1 MFKLLSKDLVKSSKI
16 RDTFPE
22 EKDYEIGF
30 SDHYNKYLKDKVERF
45 EENRISTLKEA
56 RKRLI
61 IWLFYIFFTSF
72 IVYFLYKNFLELNRD
87 IVAFTTLIL
96 VSIGVAAPFFW
107 IFSPIWSYEENIKK
121 EIFPNVLNFFGDFKY
136 HIETKKSVKEYYAT
150 ELIPKHDTEI
160 AEDHIVGTYKE
171 IKIDLFE
178 TQLSRKVK
186 YKDSNGNTSTR
197 LKTVF
202 DGLILELSMNKSFG
216 GKTVVK
222 KDSGTVGNWFIKKS
236 TSLKKVKLE
245 DPNFEKMFEVYS
257 DDQVEARYLLTV
269 TFIERLK
276 ELVENFGGKSIQCCF
291 YNNKLL
297 MMIPIEKDMF
307 EPGSIYEAEDFID
320 DSKSLLKELSLI
332 FSIIDTLKLNM
343 EINL

>member
-61 IWLFYIFFTSF
+61 IWLFYIFFISF

-150 ELIPKHDTEI
+150 ELVPKHDTEI
-160 AEDHIVGTYKE
+160 AEDHITGTYKD
-171 IKIDLFE
+171 IKVDLFE
-178 TQLSRKVK
+178 TKLSN
-186 YKDSNGNTSTR
+186 DSDENSSTT
-197 LKTVF
+197 LNTVF
-202 DGLILELSMNKSFG
+202 DGIIVELSMNKSFS

-222 KDSGTVGNWFIKKS
+222 KDFGTVGNWFINKS

>member
-1 MFKLLSKDLVKSSKI
+1 MFKLLSKDVLNPSGI
-16 RDTFPE
+16 RDAFPE
-22 EKDYEIGF
+22 ENDYEIGF
-30 SDHYNKYLKDKVERF
+30 SEHYNKYLKDKVVRF
-45 EENRISTLKEA
+45 EENRISALKAA

-61 IWLFYIFFTSF
+61 IWFFYIFLTAL

-160 AEDHIVGTYKE
+160 AEDHITGTYKD
-171 IKIDLFE
+171 IKVDLFE
-178 TQLSRKVK
+178 TKLS
-186 YKDSNGNTSTR
+186 KDSDENSSTT
-197 LKTVF
+197 LNTVF
-202 DGLILELSMNKSFG
+202 DGIIVELSMNKSFS

-222 KDSGTVGNWFIKKS
+222 KDIGTVGNWFIKKS

-245 DPNFEKMFEVYS
+245 DPIFEKMFEVYS

-297 MMIPIEKDMF
+297 MMIPIEKDLF
-307 EPGSIYEAEDFID
+307 ETGSIYEAEDFID

-332 FSIIDTLKLNM
+332 FNIIDTLKLNM
-343 EINL
+343 KINL

>member
-96 VSIGVAAPFFW
+96 VSVGVAAPFFW

-136 HIETKKSVKEYYAT
+136 HVETKKSVKEYYAT

-160 AEDHIVGTYKE
+160 AEDHIVGTYKQ

-197 LKTVF
+197 QKTVF
-202 DGLILELSMNKSFG
+202 NGLILELSMNKSFG

-245 DPNFEKMFEVYS
+245 DPIFEKMFEVYS

>member
-96 VSIGVAAPFFW
+96 VSVGVAAPFFW

-121 EIFPNVLNFFGDFKY
+121 EVFPNVLNFFGDFKY

-160 AEDHIVGTYKE
+160 AEDHIVGTYKQ

-197 LKTVF
+197 QKTVF
-202 DGLILELSMNKSFG
+202 NGLILELSMNKSFG

-245 DPNFEKMFEVYS
+245 DPIFEKMFEVYS

>member
-1 MFKLLSKDLVKSSKI
+1 M
-16 RDTFPE
+16 
-22 EKDYEIGF
+22 
-30 SDHYNKYLKDKVERF
+30 
-45 EENRISTLKEA
+45 
-56 RKRLI
+56 
-61 IWLFYIFFTSF
+61 
-72 IVYFLYKNFLELNRD
+72 
-87 IVAFTTLIL
+87 
-96 VSIGVAAPFFW
+96 
-107 IFSPIWSYEENIKK
+107 
-121 EIFPNVLNFFGDFKY
+121 LNFFGDFKY

-245 DPNFEKMFEVYS
+245 DPIFEKMFEVYS

-297 MMIPIEKDMF
+297 MMIPIEKDLF
-307 EPGSIYEAEDFID
+307 ETGSIYEAEDFID
-320 DSKSLLKELSLI
+320 DSKSLLKELSQI

>member
-1 MFKLLSKDLVKSSKI
+1 MFKLLSRDLVKSSKI

-222 KDSGTVGNWFIKKS
+222 KDSGTVGNWFVNKS

-245 DPNFEKMFEVYS
+245 DPIFEKMFEVYS
-257 DDQVEARYLLTV
+257 DDQVEVRYLLTV

-297 MMIPIEKDMF
+297 MMIPIEKDLF
-307 EPGSIYEAEDFID
+307 ETGSIYEAEDFID

-332 FSIIDTLKLNM
+332 FNIIDTLKLNM
-343 EINL
+343 KINL

>member
-87 IVAFTTLIL
+87 IVAFTILIL

-107 IFSPIWSYEENIKK
+107 IFSPIWSYKENIKK

-160 AEDHIVGTYKE
+160 AEDHIVGIYKQ
-171 IKIDLFE
+171 IKIVLFE

-222 KDSGTVGNWFIKKS
+222 KDSGTVGNWFIRKS

-245 DPNFEKMFEVYS
+245 DPIFEKMFEVYS

-297 MMIPIEKDMF
+297 MMIPIEKDLF
-307 EPGSIYEAEDFID
+307 ETGSIYEAEDFID

-332 FSIIDTLKLNM
+332 FNIIDTLKLNM
-343 EINL
+343 KINL

>member
-160 AEDHIVGTYKE
+160 AEDHITGTYKD
-171 IKIDLFE
+171 IKVDLFE
-178 TQLSRKVK
+178 TKLSN
-186 YKDSNGNTSTR
+186 DSDENSSTT
-197 LKTVF
+197 LNTVF
-202 DGLILELSMNKSFG
+202 DGIIVELSMNKSFS
-216 GKTVVK
+216 GKTVIK
-222 KDSGTVGNWFIKKS
+222 KDIGTVGNWFINKS

-297 MMIPIEKDMF
+297 MMIPIEKDLF
-307 EPGSIYEAEDFID
+307 ETGSIYEAEDFID
-320 DSKSLLKELSLI
+320 DIKSLLKELSLI
-332 FSIIDTLKLNM
+332 FNIIDTLKLNM
-343 EINL
+343 KINL

>member
-1 MFKLLSKDLVKSSKI
+1 M
-16 RDTFPE
+16 
-22 EKDYEIGF
+22 
-30 SDHYNKYLKDKVERF
+30 N
-45 EENRISTLKEA
+45 
-56 RKRLI
+56 
-61 IWLFYIFFTSF
+61 
-72 IVYFLYKNFLELNRD
+72 
-87 IVAFTTLIL
+87 
-96 VSIGVAAPFFW
+96 
-107 IFSPIWSYEENIKK
+107 YEENIKK

-160 AEDHIVGTYKE
+160 AEDHITGTYKD
-171 IKIDLFE
+171 IKVDLFE
-178 TQLSRKVK
+178 TKLS
-186 YKDSNGNTSTR
+186 KDSDENSSTT
-197 LKTVF
+197 LNTVF
-202 DGLILELSMNKSFG
+202 DGIIVELSMNKSFS

-222 KDSGTVGNWFIKKS
+222 KDIGTVGNWFIKKS

-297 MMIPIEKDMF
+297 MMIPIEKDLF
-307 EPGSIYEAEDFID
+307 ETGSIYEAEDFID

-332 FSIIDTLKLNM
+332 FNIIDTLKLNM
-343 EINL
+343 KINL

>member
-45 EENRISTLKEA
+45 DENRISTLKEA

-72 IVYFLYKNFLELNRD
+72 IVYFLYKNLLELNRD

-107 IFSPIWSYEENIKK
+107 IFSPIWSYEENVKK
-121 EIFPNVLNFFGDFKY
+121 EIFPNVLNFLGDFKY
-136 HIETKKSVKEYYAT
+136 HVETKKSVKEYYAT

-160 AEDHIVGTYKE
+160 AEDHIVGTYKQ

-332 FSIIDTLKLNM
+332 FNIIDTLKLNM
-343 EINL
+343 KINL

>member
-150 ELIPKHDTEI
+150 ELIPKHDSEI
-160 AEDHIVGTYKE
+160 AEDHITGTYKD
-171 IKIDLFE
+171 IKVDLFE
-178 TQLSRKVK
+178 TKLS
-186 YKDSNGNTSTR
+186 KDSDENSSTT
-197 LKTVF
+197 LNTVF
-202 DGLILELSMNKSFG
+202 DGIIVELSMNKSFS

-222 KDSGTVGNWFIKKS
+222 KDIGTVGNWFIKPS

-343 EINL
+343 EINQ

>member
-160 AEDHIVGTYKE
+160 AEDHIVGTYKQ

-197 LKTVF
+197 QKTVF
-202 DGLILELSMNKSFG
+202 NGLILELSMNKSFG

-222 KDSGTVGNWFIKKS
+222 KDIGTVGNWFIKKS

-245 DPNFEKMFEVYS
+245 DPIFEKMFEVYS

-297 MMIPIEKDMF
+297 MMIPIEKDLF
-307 EPGSIYEAEDFID
+307 ETGSIYEAEDFID

-332 FSIIDTLKLNM
+332 FNIIDTLKLNM
-343 EINL
+343 KINL

>member
-197 LKTVF
+197 LKTDF

-222 KDSGTVGNWFIKKS
+222 KDSGTMGNWFIKKS

-245 DPNFEKMFEVYS
+245 DPNFEKMFEVFS

-332 FSIIDTLKLNM
+332 FNIIDTLKLNM
-343 EINL
+343 KINL

>member
-61 IWLFYIFFTSF
+61 IWLFYIFLTSF

-160 AEDHIVGTYKE
+160 AEDHITGTYKD
-171 IKIDLFE
+171 IKVDLFE
-178 TQLSRKVK
+178 TKLS
-186 YKDSNGNTSTR
+186 KDSDENSSTT
-197 LKTVF
+197 LNTVF
-202 DGLILELSMNKSFG
+202 DGIIVELSMNKSFS

-222 KDSGTVGNWFIKKS
+222 KDIGTVGNWFIKKS

-332 FSIIDTLKLNM
+332 FNIIDTLKLNIK
-343 EINL
+343 INL

>member
-178 TQLSRKVK
+178 TKLS
-186 YKDSNGNTSTR
+186 KDSDENSSTT
-197 LKTVF
+197 LNTVF
-202 DGLILELSMNKSFG
+202 DGIIVELSMNKSFS

-222 KDSGTVGNWFIKKS
+222 KDIGTVGNWFIKKS

-332 FSIIDTLKLNM
+332 FNIIDTLKLNM
-343 EINL
+343 KINL

>member
-136 HIETKKSVKEYYAT
+136 HVETKKSVKEYYAT

-160 AEDHIVGTYKE
+160 AEDHITGTYKD
-171 IKIDLFE
+171 IKVDLFE
-178 TQLSRKVK
+178 TKLS
-186 YKDSNGNTSTR
+186 KDSDENSSTT
-197 LKTVF
+197 LNTVF
-202 DGLILELSMNKSFG
+202 DGIIVELSMNKSFS
-216 GKTVVK
+216 GKTVIK
-222 KDSGTVGNWFIKKS
+222 KDIGTVGNWFINKS

-332 FSIIDTLKLNM
+332 FNIIDTLKLNM
-343 EINL
+343 KINL

>member
-160 AEDHIVGTYKE
+160 AEDHITGTYKD
-171 IKIDLFE
+171 IKVDLFE
-178 TQLSRKVK
+178 TKLS
-186 YKDSNGNTSTR
+186 KDSDENSN
-197 LKTVF
+197 TVF
-202 DGLILELSMNKSFG
+202 DGIIVELSMNKSFS
-216 GKTVVK
+216 GKTVIK
-222 KDSGTVGNWFIKKS
+222 KDIGTVGNWFINKS

-297 MMIPIEKDMF
+297 MMIPIEKDLF
-307 EPGSIYEAEDFID
+307 ETGSIYEAEDFID

-332 FSIIDTLKLNM
+332 FNIIDTLKLNM
-343 EINL
+343 KINL

>member
-61 IWLFYIFFTSF
+61 IWLFYIFFISF

-178 TQLSRKVK
+178 TKLS
-186 YKDSNGNTSTR
+186 KDSDENSSTT
-197 LKTVF
+197 LNTVF
-202 DGLILELSMNKSFG
+202 DGIIVELSMNKSFS
-216 GKTVVK
+216 GKTVIK
-222 KDSGTVGNWFIKKS
+222 KDIGTVGNWFINKS

-332 FSIIDTLKLNM
+332 FNIIDTLKLNM
-343 EINL
+343 KINL

>member
-1 MFKLLSKDLVKSSKI
+1 M
-16 RDTFPE
+16 
-22 EKDYEIGF
+22 
-30 SDHYNKYLKDKVERF
+30 
-45 EENRISTLKEA
+45 
-56 RKRLI
+56 
-61 IWLFYIFFTSF
+61 
-72 IVYFLYKNFLELNRD
+72 NRD

-136 HIETKKSVKEYYAT
+136 HVETKKSVKEYYAT

-160 AEDHIVGTYKE
+160 AEDHITGTYKD
-171 IKIDLFE
+171 IKVDLFE
-178 TQLSRKVK
+178 TKLS
-186 YKDSNGNTSTR
+186 KDSDENSSTT
-197 LKTVF
+197 LNTVF
-202 DGLILELSMNKSFG
+202 DGIIVELSMNKSFS

-222 KDSGTVGNWFIKKS
+222 KDFGTVGNWFINKS

-297 MMIPIEKDMF
+297 MMIPIEKDLF
-307 EPGSIYEAEDFID
+307 ETGSIYEAEDFID

-343 EINL
+343 KINQ

>member
-1 MFKLLSKDLVKSSKI
+1 MFKLLSKDLVESSKI

-160 AEDHIVGTYKE
+160 AEDHITGTYKD
-171 IKIDLFE
+171 IKVDLFE
-178 TQLSRKVK
+178 TKLS
-186 YKDSNGNTSTR
+186 KDSDENSSTT
-197 LKTVF
+197 LNTVF
-202 DGLILELSMNKSFG
+202 DGIIVELSMNKSFS
-216 GKTVVK
+216 GKTVIK
-222 KDSGTVGNWFIKKS
+222 KDIGTVGNWFINKS

-332 FSIIDTLKLNM
+332 FNIIDTLKLNM
-343 EINL
+343 KINL

>member
-1 MFKLLSKDLVKSSKI
+1 MFKLLSKDLFKSSKI

-136 HIETKKSVKEYYAT
+136 HVETKKSVKEYYAT
-150 ELIPKHDTEI
+150 ELIPKHDSEI
-160 AEDHIVGTYKE
+160 AEDHITGTYKD
-171 IKIDLFE
+171 IKVDLFE
-178 TQLSRKVK
+178 TKLSN
-186 YKDSNGNTSTR
+186 DSDENSSTT
-197 LKTVF
+197 LNTVF
-202 DGLILELSMNKSFG
+202 DGIIVELSMNKSFS
-216 GKTVVK
+216 GKTVIK
-222 KDSGTVGNWFIKKS
+222 KDIGTVGNWFINKS

-297 MMIPIEKDMF
+297 MMISIEKDLF
-307 EPGSIYEAEDFID
+307 ETGSIYEAEDFID

-332 FSIIDTLKLNM
+332 FNIIDTLKLNM
-343 EINL
+343 KINL

>member
-160 AEDHIVGTYKE
+160 AEDHIVGTYKQ

-197 LKTVF
+197 QKTVF
-202 DGLILELSMNKSFG
+202 NGLILELSMNKSFG

>member
-1 MFKLLSKDLVKSSKI
+1 MAFL
-16 RDTFPE
+16 
-22 EKDYEIGF
+22 
-30 SDHYNKYLKDKVERF
+30 H
-45 EENRISTLKEA
+45 
-56 RKRLI
+56 
-61 IWLFYIFFTSF
+61 FFTSF

-160 AEDHIVGTYKE
+160 AEDHITGTYKD
-171 IKIDLFE
+171 IKVDLFE
-178 TQLSRKVK
+178 TKLSN
-186 YKDSNGNTSTR
+186 DSDENSSTT
-197 LKTVF
+197 LNTVF
-202 DGLILELSMNKSFG
+202 DGIIVELSMNKSFS
-216 GKTVVK
+216 GKTVIK
-222 KDSGTVGNWFIKKS
+222 KDIGTVGNWFIKKS

-297 MMIPIEKDMF
+297 MMIPIEKDLF
-307 EPGSIYEAEDFID
+307 ETGSIYEAEDFID

-332 FSIIDTLKLNM
+332 FNIIDTLKLNM
-343 EINL
+343 KINL

>member
-1 MFKLLSKDLVKSSKI
+1 MFKLLSRDLVKSSKI

-160 AEDHIVGTYKE
+160 AEDHITGTYKD
-171 IKIDLFE
+171 IKVDLFE
-178 TQLSRKVK
+178 TKLS
-186 YKDSNGNTSTR
+186 KDSDENSSTTLNTI
-197 LKTVF
+197 F
-202 DGLILELSMNKSFG
+202 DGIIVELSMNKSFS

-222 KDSGTVGNWFIKKS
+222 KDIGTVGNWFIKKS

-276 ELVENFGGKSIQCCF
+276 ELVENFGGESIQCCF

-320 DSKSLLKELSLI
+320 DSKSLLKELSMI

>member
-150 ELIPKHDTEI
+150 ELIPHHDTEI
-160 AEDHIVGTYKE
+160 AEDHITGTYKD
-171 IKIDLFE
+171 IKVDLFE
-178 TQLSRKVK
+178 TKLS
-186 YKDSNGNTSTR
+186 KDSDENSSTT
-197 LKTVF
+197 LNTVF
-202 DGLILELSMNKSFG
+202 DGIIVEVSMNKSFS

-222 KDSGTVGNWFIKKS
+222 KDIGTVGNWFIKKS

>member
-136 HIETKKSVKEYYAT
+136 HVETKKSVKEYYAN

-160 AEDHIVGTYKE
+160 AEDHIVGTYRE

-245 DPNFEKMFEVYS
+245 DPIFEKMFEVYS

>member
-1 MFKLLSKDLVKSSKI
+1 M
-16 RDTFPE
+16 
-22 EKDYEIGF
+22 
-30 SDHYNKYLKDKVERF
+30 
-45 EENRISTLKEA
+45 
-56 RKRLI
+56 
-61 IWLFYIFFTSF
+61 
-72 IVYFLYKNFLELNRD
+72 NRD

-160 AEDHIVGTYKE
+160 AEDHITGTYKD
-171 IKIDLFE
+171 IKVDLFE
-178 TQLSRKVK
+178 TKLSN
-186 YKDSNGNTSTR
+186 DSDENSSTT
-197 LKTVF
+197 LNTVF
-202 DGLILELSMNKSFG
+202 DGIIVELSMNKSFS
-216 GKTVVK
+216 GKTVIK
-222 KDSGTVGNWFIKKS
+222 KDIGTAGNWFINKS

-297 MMIPIEKDMF
+297 MMIPIEKDLF
-307 EPGSIYEAEDFID
+307 ETGSIYEAEDFID

-332 FSIIDTLKLNM
+332 FNIIDTLKLNM
-343 EINL
+343 KINL

>member
-96 VSIGVAAPFFW
+96 VSIGVATPFFW

-186 YKDSNGNTSTR
+186 YKDSNGNTSTK

-222 KDSGTVGNWFIKKS
+222 KDSGIVGNWFIKKS

-245 DPNFEKMFEVYS
+245 DPIFEKMFEVYS

-320 DSKSLLKELSLI
+320 DSKRLLKELSLI

-343 EINL
+343 KINQ